1 LVISTQKE
9 AAKASSSLPVAA
21 SNISHDH
28 KGIISG
34 LDLSLTITTYVIM
47 QLLKGIIVFKS
58 LFVKQVKEQKETFLQ
73 YRCTSFGGIFP
84 AKNFLLYSL

>member
-1 LVISTQKE
+1 
-9 AAKASSSLPVAA
+9 VAA

-47 QLLKGIIVFKS
+47 QLLKGIIMFKN
-58 LFVKQVKEQKETFLQ
+58 LFAKQVKEQKETFLQ
-73 YRCTSFGGIFP
+73 YRCTSIGGIFP
-84 AKNFLLYSL
+84 QKISCFIAYDAGLIPMQSS